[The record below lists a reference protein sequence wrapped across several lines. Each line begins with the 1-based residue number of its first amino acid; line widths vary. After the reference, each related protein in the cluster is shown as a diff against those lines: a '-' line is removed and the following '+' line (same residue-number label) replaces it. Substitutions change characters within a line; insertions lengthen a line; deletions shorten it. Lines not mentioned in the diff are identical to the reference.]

1 MKIQCHPASGKRTVL
16 AWELSPARQRLA
28 AAVLLFL
35 AAVLASFPLLFSTV
49 LTRWRR
55 GEAESEATA
64 LNQRRK
70 EALDLATSALRQ
82 TADRLSSDRDLL
94 GRVAFLYDQI
104 PLARAASAFSETGGA
119 DTGRLAATELELEF
133 LRGALKRL
141 EDVETANPDWP
152 PQSPSISPVPE
163 SAFVPTN
170 TFGWTTSRLTG
181 EREFLSGLD
190 LACPAG
196 VPVVSP
202 ADGLVRWA
210 GAFPIR
216 LGSPYGHLGRVV
228 AIRHGDRA
236 VTIFGNLDS
245 IQVRRGQRVLR
256 GERIGTVGTSP
267 WVNAPRLRFEVWRF
281 AAAGPFPI
289 DPRLAML
296 NVSTPEVAPAL
307 RQALR
312 GPARNAP
319 ELPAEFR

>member
-1 MKIQCHPASGKRTVL
+1 VV
-16 AWELSPARQRLA
+16 
-28 AAVLLFL
+28 AVLLFL
-35 AAVLASFPLLFSTV
+35 AAVLGGFPLLFSTV
-49 LTRWRR
+49 LVRWRR
-55 GEAESEATA
+55 GEAESEVAA

-82 TADRLSSDRDLL
+82 TAARLTTDRDLL
-94 GRVAFLYDQI
+94 GRVAFLYDQ
-104 PLARAASAFSETGGA
+104 PALARVASAFPEADGA
-119 DTGRLAATELELEF
+119 NAGRLAATEAEMEF
-133 LRGALKRL
+133 LRGALRKL
-141 EDVETANPDWP
+141 EEVEAANPAWP
-152 PQSPSISPVPE
+152 AESPSISPVPE

-170 TFGWTTSRLTG
+170 SFGWTISRLTG

-196 VPVVSP
+196 LPVVAT

-216 LGSPYGHLGRVV
+216 PGSPYGHLGRIV

-236 VTIFGNLDS
+236 VTIFGYLDS
-245 IQVRRGQRVLR
+245 VQVRRGQSIRR
-256 GERIGTVGTSP
+256 DDRIGTVGTSP

-281 AAAGPFPI
+281 AATGPFPI

-296 NVSTPEVAPAL
+296 NVSSREVSSAL

-312 GPARNAP
+312 GPVRNAP
-319 ELPAEFR
+319 ELPEEFR

>member
-1 MKIQCHPASGKRTVL
+1 MKIQYHPASGKRTVL
-16 AWELSPARQRLA
+16 SLEFSPARQKLA
-28 AAVLLFL
+28 AALLVFL
-35 AAVLASFPLLFSTV
+35 AAVLGAFPLLFSIV
-49 LTRWRR
+49 LVRWRR
-55 GEAESEATA
+55 GEVESEVVA

-82 TADRLSSDRDLL
+82 TASRLSADRDLL
-94 GRVAFLYDQI
+94 GRIAFLYDQSA
-104 PLARAASAFSETGGA
+104 LVRAASAFPDSDRA
-119 DTGRLAATELELEF
+119 DAGRLAATEAELEF
-133 LRGALKRL
+133 LRGALRRL
-141 EDVETANPDWP
+141 EEVEAANPAWP
-152 PQSPSISPVPE
+152 GQSPSISPVPE

-170 TFGWTTSRLTG
+170 SFGWTISRLTQ

-196 VPVVSP
+196 LPVVST

-216 LGSPYGHLGRVV
+216 PGSPYGHLGRIV

-236 VTIFGNLDS
+236 VTIFGYLDS
-245 IQVRRGQRVLR
+245 VQVRRGQSIRR
-256 GERIGTVGTSP
+256 GDRIGTVGTNP
-267 WVNAPRLRFEVWRF
+267 WVSAPRLRFEVWRF
-281 AAAGPFPI
+281 PGPVPI

-312 GPARNAP
+312 GAPRNAP